1 MSTKTIKVQKDLR
14 REATIEMDGEGAD
27 RKFKMSISSD
37 TPYKRYDWYADEE
50 YWEVLGH
57 GPGEM
62 DDARLKAG
70 LPILF
75 NHDRDEQIALANSF
89 SNDGYR
95 CTVFD
100 MAWSEGGFATEKKK
114 DIDSGVLKFTSVGY
128 QLMDDGE
135 CIGAKDGLPIY
146 KFKWAPYEA
155 SVVTIPADYS
165 VGVGRSRSKPDD
177 SELREIHIRQQN
189 AIDEQT
195 KSDKSKKSTMKLT
208 PGARRFFEAEKGG
221 KSGATTEGEVV
232 VEVDVVSERKNAIA
246 DFKARCKK
254 INDFVAGLKAQ
265 PKWYEKALAIAEK
278 HCSDEADYSK
288 FHEEVLMAHPHARAI
303 DTPNPEATI
312 GMSRR
317 ERGRFS
323 IRKAIYEI
331 AMQNRGEGKGLT
343 GIEKEAIEAAHK
355 QYAGKD
361 SREFSGLCI
370 PDDILTARFD
380 EDRDIGSREM
390 QEIGRQV
397 AQMRTLMA
405 TNFSAGGALIGTDL
419 LAGSFIDILR
429 NAVLIGQGP
438 LSITELGGLVGN
450 VAIPKQ
456 TGTITVY
463 WLPEGGSVT
472 EADQAFAQLFLT
484 PHRMVA
490 NTAYTKQLLAQ
501 ASLSIEAFVRSDTAM
516 AMAVEEDRV
525 TILGTGLNGEPLGIF
540 NTTGVLSNVT
550 FGGSAVFADFV
561 NLEYGLENANVRNGQ
576 MAIITSPLTKSY
588 LKQTLQIASPA
599 FPIYLWMPAK
609 GEFPNINGVMAG
621 IVNEYPAYHT
631 KNVTTNQVCQGV
643 FSNIFKARWAG
654 FDVVVDP
661 YTGAKTETIS
671 LTTTQWL
678 DVGLRYPQS
687 FNVSTDAPTA
697 PA

>member
-1 MSTKTIKVQKDLR
+1 
-14 REATIEMDGEGAD
+14 
-27 RKFKMSISSD
+27 
-37 TPYKRYDWYADEE
+37 
-50 YWEVLGH
+50 
-57 GPGEM
+57 
-62 DDARLKAG
+62 
-70 LPILF
+70 
-75 NHDRDEQIALANSF
+75 
-89 SNDGYR
+89 
-95 CTVFD
+95 
-100 MAWSEGGFATEKKK
+100 
-114 DIDSGVLKFTSVGY
+114 
-128 QLMDDGE
+128 
-135 CIGAKDGLPIY
+135 
-146 KFKWAPYEA
+146 
-155 SVVTIPADYS
+155 
-165 VGVGRSRSKPDD
+165 
-177 SELREIHIRQQN
+177 
-189 AIDEQT
+189 
-195 KSDKSKKSTMKLT
+195 
-208 PGARRFFEAEKGG
+208 
-221 KSGATTEGEVV
+221 
-232 VEVDVVSERKNAIA
+232 
-246 DFKARCKK
+246 
-254 INDFVAGLKAQ
+254 
-265 PKWYEKALAIAEK
+265 
-278 HCSDEADYSK
+278 
-288 FHEEVLMAHPHARAI
+288 
-303 DTPNPEATI
+303 
-312 GMSRR
+312 
-317 ERGRFS
+317 
-323 IRKAIYEI
+323 
-331 AMQNRGEGKGLT
+331 
-343 GIEKEAIEAAHK
+343 
-355 QYAGKD
+355 
-361 SREFSGLCI
+361 
-370 PDDILTARFD
+370 
-380 EDRDIGSREM
+380 
-390 QEIGRQV
+390 
-397 AQMRTLMA
+397 
-405 TNFSAGGALIGTDL
+405 
-419 LAGSFIDILR
+419 
-429 NAVLIGQGP
+429 
-438 LSITELGGLVGN
+438 
-450 VAIPKQ
+450 
-456 TGTITVY
+456 
-463 WLPEGGSVT
+463 
-472 EADQAFAQLFLT
+472 LT